1 MELNRV
7 AEPGPS
13 WQELAPDLELIHDLM
28 GGTRQMRSAGL
39 RWLPKEH
46 SETWEAWRARLNRS
60 VLFNGLART
69 VAALSGRPFSHDV
82 KVEGAHPQIMQF
94 CQNID
99 GRGASLTTF
108 AAQLLRLMLR
118 DGLVYLLVDASADG
132 GQPYCVM
139 IEASQMI
146 GVRRDPDN
154 QGISQIRIR
163 EQILQQKGAF
173 ADEWQDQIRV
183 IERGRWMLF
192 RTDSNRR
199 SDWSRHASGA
209 MGIEH
214 VPVVE
219 CAVDADYAMRARPP
233 LLDLAWLNLAHWQSS
248 SDQRHILH
256 IARVPI
262 LFARGMDTSESQI
275 DIGPNRIIMAEDST
289 ADIKFVEHSGA
300 AIAAGRQDLLDLEE
314 KMAVMGL
321 DLMVRRTGHPTA
333 TARAIDHAQ
342 SNAFLHMLVDDVRDH
357 LNGVLKWAALWLGLP
372 EAAAGEVILPKHFPI
387 DAQIAE
393 TAESLLSDKR
403 EGRLTPEEFLA
414 SIERKGVM
422 PPLSA

>member
-1 MELNRV
+1 MV
-7 AEPGPS
+7 
-13 WQELAPDLELIHDLM
+13 
-28 GGTRQMRSAGL
+28 
-39 RWLPKEH
+39 
-46 SETWEAWRARLNRS
+46 WRARWRLCPG
-60 VLFNGLART
+60 VLLAN
-69 VAALSGRPFSHDV
+69 DV

-173 ADEWQDQIRV
+173 VDEWQDQIRV

-422 PPLSA
+422 PLSA